1 MSVDQVDEL
10 QGLVERIGEVV
21 LSATE
26 AMDILSKRM
35 DELIQQVQ
43 SQEQQIEQQ
52 GKQIQQQSYQVV
64 ALSSAVQTLA
74 ENQDGSLQRLDQLTD
89 VLQRFT
95 SLVEQS
101 K

>member
-26 AMDILSKRM
+26 AMDILSQRM
-35 DELIQQVQ
+35 DELTQQVQ
-43 SQEQQIEQQ
+43 AQEKQIEQQ

-74 ENQDGSLQRLDQLTD
+74 ENHDGSLQRIDQLTD

-95 SLVEQS
+95 SLMEQS